1 MNASQRFQLVKLLNK
16 TVSFL
21 YYQYGDLDRYL
32 EEQGAE
38 QLRKNMH
45 DQFRTL
51 LEAKRR
57 LTFLKKAPQIGGP

>member
-51 LEAKRR
+51 LEQ
-57 LTFLKKAPQIGGP
+57 LL